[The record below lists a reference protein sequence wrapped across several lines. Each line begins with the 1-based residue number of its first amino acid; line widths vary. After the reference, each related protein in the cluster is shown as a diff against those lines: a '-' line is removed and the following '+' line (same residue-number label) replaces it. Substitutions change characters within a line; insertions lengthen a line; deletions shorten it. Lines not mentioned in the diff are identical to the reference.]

1 MNAITSTTEL
11 DPIQRQVID
20 DVLVRKRNIFLTGS
34 GGVGKS
40 FVTKLLIDLFKKH
53 YALHG
58 YVSCGCMLLDDL
70 PLLWGKPLPL
80 TGLPFHV

>member
-1 MNAITSTTEL
+1 M

-40 FVTKLLIDLFKKH
+40 FVTKLLIDLLKEHYTKH
-53 YALHG
+53 QC
-58 YVSCGCMLLDDL
+58 VSCGCMTN
-70 PLLWGKPLPL
+70 WRCCGAN
-80 TGLPFHV
+80 H